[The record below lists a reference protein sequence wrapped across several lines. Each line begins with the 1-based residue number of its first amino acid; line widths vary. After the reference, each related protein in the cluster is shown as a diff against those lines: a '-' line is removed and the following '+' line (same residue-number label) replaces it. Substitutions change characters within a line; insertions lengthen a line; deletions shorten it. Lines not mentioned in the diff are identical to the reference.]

1 MKSQSK
7 KNSSIKAGNPS
18 GAPVALVIAAS
29 GGVGEA
35 TARLLCAEGYQVIGT
50 CRTAQQAKQLLARG
64 VCHQVIL
71 MDLLRSSSMDH
82 AFAELDSSGIQ
93 SLHTLAYC
101 AGAMHAGPLE
111 WEPLA
116 RMRALYEVNVFAA
129 VRTVQLALP
138 KLQRGHGRIV
148 LVGSSSGGIGLPL
161 FGAYGSSKFA
171 LEGIADSLRREVK
184 EMGVE
189 VSLVIPGGIKTAMT
203 RRQVEEADAEREGL
217 STDQLL
223 NYGKAYARHQTLLA
237 LIETTARTPEQVAA
251 YVIKAIQDPTPQ
263 ARYFA
268 GVDQAA
274 LRAAVRVMPDALLDQ
289 TLPTLLDIANGEIT
303 FNEQNLSLPWKEND
317 MKQLSS
323 FDAFMLFAETS
334 RTPMHVSPFFIYDMS
349 TAPDGVVRFKDIIRT
364 FERRLDAAP
373 ILRRK
378 LVRVP
383 LDLDEP
389 YWADDPEFDIE
400 RHIRHVALPKPGDRR
415 QLQILLAR
423 LTAHPMDLSQP
434 PWDAYVIEGL
444 DNVSGIPKGSFGL
457 LLRIHHAAIDGHS
470 GHAVLQALHDLSP
483 TPAKIRKA
491 RKKYEPLPV
500 PSTAQMMSRAYM
512 HILGKPG
519 KMATMAANVLPGMR
533 RARSV
538 KKEYPGEG
546 LSAPVTRFAHKVSSR
561 RVILLLNVDMESL
574 RPVRKAAEGATF
586 NDVIV
591 SIVSGGMRRYLD
603 SKGELPDQNM
613 TTAMP
618 INNRSDAEKDLPG
631 NVLTMAMLN
640 MHSTIADPL
649 ERVKAI
655 HASAMYSKAYSN
667 AIGARIMSQVAESIP
682 AGISALGIRVA
693 GAAGMMDNLPVN
705 TIVTNVPGPQVPLYM
720 AGAKVVEFHAV
731 GILIDGLGL
740 FHSVNSYCGRAAI
753 TVLSDRDMLP
763 DPAFYEQCLMDSY
776 EEHLVAA
783 AKPTGRKASAA
794 SARKPKSTG
803 FKKAVVKKAKATSV
817 KVAKATKSVK
827 TATATRKK
835 KPA

>member
-1 MKSQSK
+1 MKSPSK
-7 KNSSIKAGNPS
+7 KNSSNKAGNQS

-50 CRTAQQAKQLLARG
+50 CRTAQQAKQLLSRG
-64 VCHQVIL
+64 VCHQVVL
-71 MDLLRSSSMDH
+71 MDLLRPASMDG
-82 AFAELDSSGIQ
+82 AFAEFDKLGIQ
-93 SLHTLAYC
+93 ALDTLAYC

-116 RMRALYEVNVFAA
+116 RMRRLYEVNVFAA
-129 VRTVQLALP
+129 VRVVQLALP
-138 KLQRGHGRIV
+138 KLQLSRGRIV
-148 LVGSSSGGIGLPL
+148 LVGSASGGIGLPL
-161 FGAYGSSKFA
+161 FGAYGSSKYA

-184 EMGVE
+184 AMGID

-217 STDQLL
+217 NDEQLL
-223 NYGKAYARHQTLLA
+223 NYGKVFERHQTLLS
-237 LIETTARTPEQVAA
+237 LIESTARTPEQVAA
-251 YVIKAIQDPTPQ
+251 YVIKAIQDPSPQ

-268 GVDQAA
+268 GIDQAA
-274 LRAAVRVMPDALLDQ
+274 LRAAVRLMPDSMLDQ
-289 TLPTLLDIANGEIT
+289 TIPTLLDIANGEIT
-303 FNEQNLSLPWKEND
+303 FNEKDMPLPWKEDD
-317 MKQLSS
+317 MNQLSS

-334 RTPMHVSPFFIYDMS
+334 RTPMHVCPFFIYDMS
-349 TAPDGVVRFKDIIRT
+349 TAPNGVVRFKDIIRT

-423 LTAHPMDLSQP
+423 LTANPMDLSQP

-444 DNVSGIPKGSFGL
+444 DNVSDIPTGSFGL
-457 LLRIHHAAIDGHS
+457 LLRIHHAAIDGQS

-483 TPAKIRKA
+483 VP
-491 RKKYEPLPV
+491 KKPQRSKSRYVPV
-500 PSTAQMMSRAYM
+500 PIPSTAQMLSRAYM

-519 KMATMAANVLPGMR
+519 KMASMIAKTIPNLR
-533 RARSV
+533 RAQSV
-538 KKEYPGEG
+538 KRENPGEERV
-546 LSAPVTRFAHKVSSR
+546 APHTRFSAKVTSHR
-561 RVILLLNVDMESL
+561 VVILLNLDMESL
-574 RPVRKAAEGATF
+574 RPVRKAVEGATL

-603 SKGELPDQNM
+603 SKGELPEQNM

-618 INNRSDAEKDLPG
+618 INNRSEAEKNLPG

-640 MHSTIADPL
+640 MHSTIVDPL

-655 HASAMYSKAYSN
+655 HASAGFSKAYSN

-693 GAAGMMDNLPVN
+693 GAAGLMDNLPVN

-753 TVLSDRDMLP
+753 TVLSDRHMLP
-763 DPAFYEQCLMDSY
+763 DPAFYEQCLIESY
-776 EEHLVAA
+776 EEHLAA
-783 AKPTGRKASAA
+783 AAPPPSKSATQASKPVAKKFVAKKNAV
-794 SARKPKSTG
+794 KPKS
-803 FKKAVVKKAKATSV
+803 AA
-817 KVAKATKSVK
+817 KVATKVS
-827 TATATRKK
+827 RKK